1 MNKTRLFL
9 WMVILALLAGVINA
23 IAVLGYDGMTVSHIT
38 GLVSKF
44 SISVATGEWK
54 GCLDLLAVIIAFF
67 AGAVVAGIASGE
79 RSFYLHRV
87 YGFIILAIG
96 ALIPCALILD
106 ARHSVLLF
114 ALLMSLQNGMVVSYR
129 GVVVRMTHM
138 TGNLT
143 DLGVY
148 IGYKIRGNKNE
159 AAVTGL
165 VPGTILLGF
174 TVGGI
179 AGILLFMWIRNAV
192 FIVVSA
198 VYIVLGFVYFYLQK
212 TCVDKDFNDVPDS
225 LEQ

>member
-9 WMVILALLAGVINA
+9 WMVVLALLAGVINA
-23 IAVLGYDGMTVSHIT
+23 IAVFGYDGMTVSHIT

-44 SISVATGEWK
+44 SISIANGEWK
-54 GCLDLLAVIIAFF
+54 GCLDLLAVLFAFF
-67 AGAVVAGIASGE
+67 AGAVVAGIATGE

-87 YGFIILAIG
+87 YGCVILAIG
-96 ALIPCALILD
+96 ALIPCALVLD
-106 ARHSVLLF
+106 VRHSVLLF
-114 ALLMSLQNGMVVSYR
+114 AFLMSLQNGLVVSYR

-138 TGNLT
+138 TGNMT

-148 IGYKIRGNKNE
+148 IGYKIRGNTNE

-165 VPGTILLGF
+165 VPGAILLGF

-179 AGILLFMWIRNAV
+179 VGILLYGWIHNAV

-198 VYIVLGFVYFYLQK
+198 VYLIMGCVYFYLQK
-212 TCVDKDFNDVPDS
+212 TCVDKDFNDIPDA